1 MLNEGI
7 VIQQCLHVPSENS
20 LSANIDHLYRRF
32 VDHMSRGNVKAAIK
46 VIDSTNHS
54 GTPLK
59 LDMPVNQDSPTWT
72 VYNEL
77 LKKHPPSQ
85 PAHPGALK
93 PLLEKDTNFHAV
105 IFESLD
111 GTVIRSAALRFQGSA
126 GPSGLDAYRWRHL
139 CTSFN
144 RHLMICVIPWL

>member
-1 MLNEGI
+1 MEQRLDLWNQGQIADLLNEGI
-7 VIQQCLHVPSENS
+7 VIQQHLRVPSENS
-20 LSANIDHLYRRF
+20 LSANNDRLYRHF

-105 IFESLD
+105 IF
-111 GTVIRSAALRFQGSA
+111 
-126 GPSGLDAYRWRHL
+126 
-139 CTSFN
+139 
-144 RHLMICVIPWL
+144 